1 MTSIATLYR
10 RNNVTDMQPL
20 FEEAEELFGVN
31 PMEHNKQAHRH
42 YDLSFINS
50 PEHWKYRAGLSIV
63 AARKAR
69 FVKDYESARGH
80 LLDAQAN
87 RLNAIECAYPAK
99 RTFAYYG
106 TVAMT
111 SNHHNLKGKY

>member
-10 RNNVTDMQPL
+10 RNDVTDMQPL
-20 FEEAEELFGVN
+20 FEEAEELFGTN
-31 PMEHNKQAHRH
+31 PMEHNKQPRRH
-42 YDLSFINS
+42 YDLSFLNS
-50 PEHWKYRAGLSIV
+50 PEHWKYRAGLAI
-63 AARKAR
+63 AKARKAR

-106 TVAMT
+106 DA
-111 SNHHNLKGKY
+111 